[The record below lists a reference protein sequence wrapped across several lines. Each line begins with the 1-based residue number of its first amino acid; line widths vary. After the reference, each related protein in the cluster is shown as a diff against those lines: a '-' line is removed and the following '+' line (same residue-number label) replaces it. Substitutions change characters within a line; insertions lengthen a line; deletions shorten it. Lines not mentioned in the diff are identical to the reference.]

1 MPWKETSR
9 MDAKMKFIGRCL
21 QRELPMTVLCAE
33 FGISREVGYK
43 WMRRY
48 REEGSAGLEDRSR
61 APKTTPHAVSAEV
74 TALVV
79 ELRERRPTWGPRKL
93 LAALR
98 LQHPTLTLPA
108 ASTVGD
114 LLVRQGL
121 VEPRTRRRRAAP
133 SPSDRI
139 EPRGPN
145 ACWSTDFKGQFR
157 LGDRSLCYPL
167 TILDG
172 YSRYLLRCHGL
183 PTPSDALSRPVFDA
197 AFREFGLPE
206 RIRSDNGSPF
216 ASASL
221 TGLTRLS
228 AWWTT
233 LGIGLERIVP
243 GHPEQNGRHE
253 RMHRTLKAE
262 ATRPPASSPRVQ
274 QRAFD
279 TFMQAYNEERPHE
292 ALQNLPPAT
301 SYTASPRRYTG
312 KPTEPDYKAHWDV
325 RRADQ
330 TGRVT
335 FRGYR
340 IPISGALQGELLAF
354 EPTED
359 GIFNLHFFAMRLG
372 SFDLRTAT
380 LRCAGGERHCE
391 RYEIV
396 G

>member
-1 MPWKETSR
+1 
-9 MDAKMKFIGRCL
+9 MDAKMKFVGRCL
-21 QRELPMTVLCAE
+21 QGELPMTVLCTE

-43 WMRRY
+43 WLRRY
-48 REEGSAGLEDRSR
+48 REEGAVGLEERSR
-61 APKTTPHAVSAEV
+61 APKTTPHAISADV
-74 TALVV
+74 AALVV

-93 LAALR
+93 LAWLR
-98 LQHPTLTLPA
+98 VKHPTVVLPA

-114 LLVRQGL
+114 LLVRHGL
-121 VEPRTRRRRAAP
+121 VEERRRRRRAAP
-133 SPSDRI
+133 SPSERI
-139 EPRGPN
+139 EPKGPN

-157 LGDRSLCYPL
+157 LGDRSICYPL
-167 TILDG
+167 TVLDG
-172 YSRYLLRCHGL
+172 YSRYLLRCHGM
-183 PTPSDALSRPVFDA
+183 PTPSDELARPVFDA

-216 ASASL
+216 AAASF

-233 LGIGLERIVP
+233 LGIRLERIVP

-262 ATRPPASSPRVQ
+262 ATRPPAGSPRGQ

-279 TFMQAYNEERPHE
+279 AFIRTYNEERPHE
-292 ALQNLPPAT
+292 ALENRTPAT
-301 SYTASPRRYTG
+301 TYTASPRSYCG
-312 KPTEPDYKAHWDV
+312 KAVEPDYKAHWEI
-325 RRADQ
+325 RQADR

-340 IPISGALQGELLAF
+340 IQISSALEGQLLAF
-354 EPTED
+354 EPTDD
-359 GIFNLHFFAMRLG
+359 GLFTIHFFAMRLG
-372 SFDLRTAT
+372 TFDVRDAM

-391 RYEIV
+391 RYEVV